1 MKIRVSLH
9 GSVRQK
15 FVNYPGA
22 EGLEIDLVAE
32 ATVKDLLALLK
43 IAESLGVVVVR
54 NGRLL
59 KKDEKILPGDR
70 LYCIQ
75 AMPGG

>member
-1 MKIRVSLH
+1 
-9 GSVRQK
+9 VRQK